1 MHADTQNYIPAADIS
16 DEKRRQIEILKEEIL
31 THLIR
36 DQAHD
41 AETATR
47 GDWWRAVSLTVRGR
61 MMELAC
67 DVRRH
72 RNTRNVKRAYYLS
85 LEYLMG
91 RLLVNNLVNLEI

>member
-1 MHADTQNYIPAADIS
+1 MEIS
-16 DEKRRQIEILKEEIL
+16 DEKRREIETLKEEIL
-31 THLIR
+31 NHLVR

-47 GDWWRAVSLTVRGR
+47 GDWWRAVSLTARGR

-67 DVRRH
+67 DVRKT
-72 RNTRNVKRAYYLS
+72 RNLRNVKRAYYLS

-91 RLLVNNLVNLEI
+91 RLLVNNLVNLLMLDECRIALA